1 MKSVLVSRPPSGSG
15 GGSVS
20 WLVIMSCGLTGSGRC
35 LNRSGSGLGGG
46 VGLPCLAM
54 RLELLRVDRGR
65 VAASA
70 GRAHLVNVVARGH
83 DLTVSDPEYEDD
95 EPTSPESAGRKESLP
110 WISDQVHS
118 IFIARPWARPA
129 SADGLR
135 VVGSSGLAPNAVWD
149 ASFGVMIATLVP
161 CARNSSTAWLSGFS
175 VGNRSASPSGAITRS
190 WVAPV

>member
-35 LNRSGSGLGGG
+35 LNRSGSGVGGG

-70 GRAHLVNVVARGH
+70 GRAHLVNVVARGAVCAELVDSLAQRFLGGEQVGVAEWCDH
-83 DLTVSDPEYEDD
+83 QELGG
-95 EPTSPESAGRKESLP
+95 AG
-110 WISDQVHS
+110 
-118 IFIARPWARPA
+118 
-129 SADGLR
+129 G
-135 VVGSSGLAPNAVWD
+135 VVGVFGGADAAVDVAVAVDRGRWPHARHGAACRDGVDQADARVLVERPRFSGLGVHRDAV
-149 ASFGVMIATLVP
+149 
-161 CARNSSTAWLSGFS
+161 SSRWTPRPE
-175 VGNRSASPSGAITRS
+175 NRG
-190 WVAPV
+190 